1 MSLRT
6 LLDIP
11 DGVPRRSR
19 AQPGTEGLTRNERQR
34 IAHDAA
40 HLRTSSTRHTP
51 KPVQTGSEHRGRIG

>member
-11 DGVPRRSR
+11 DGVP
-19 AQPGTEGLTRNERQR
+19 PGVVPNPATERLTRNDRQR

-40 HLRTSSTRHTP
+40 HLCTSSTRHTP
-51 KPVQTGSEHRGRIG
+51 KPVQTGSEHRGRNG